1 MNENQVEKTG
11 NKLTINQVVLLVI
24 GSSILVGVSAY
35 LITKT
40 IKK

>member
-1 MNENQVEKTG
+1 MNNQEVQQG
-11 NKLTINQVVLLVI
+11 NKLSVNQVVLLVL
-24 GSSILVGVSAY
+24 GTSILVGVSAY

>member
-1 MNENQVEKTG
+1 MNNQEVQQG
-11 NKLTINQVVLLVI
+11 NKLSVNQVVLLVL

-40 IKK
+40 MKK